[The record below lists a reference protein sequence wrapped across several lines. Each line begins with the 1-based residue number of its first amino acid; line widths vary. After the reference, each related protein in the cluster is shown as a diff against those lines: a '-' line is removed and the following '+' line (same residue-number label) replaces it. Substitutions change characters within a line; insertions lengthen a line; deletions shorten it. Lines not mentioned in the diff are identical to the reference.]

1 MTRHVPQFDL
11 SRILRDTSVQHVEYH
26 PTLTSTSTVAAEL
39 LGPLLKQAPSLVLT
53 EEQTAGRG
61 RKGNLWWSTA
71 GALTFSLVL
80 KASEVPMAAERRPLI
95 ALAAGLAVRTALAE
109 LAPGFEF
116 FVKWPND
123 VLTGAQKICGILVE
137 QQGADDQQGL
147 IIGIG
152 INVNNS
158 LREAPAEVAQRA
170 TSLFDLCGQSFEL
183 TDTLIRVL
191 QQLDFRISQFVTQPR
206 LALSEVNRFSLLSG
220 RTVTVL
226 SGDVSMTGHCIGI
239 DEDGQLVL
247 QTEQGLVRCSTG
259 IVQQW

>member
-1 MTRHVPQFDL
+1 MTLHAPQFDL
-11 SRILRDTSVQHVEYH
+11 ARILRDTSVQHVEYH
-26 PTLTSTSTVAAEL
+26 PTLSSTSTVAAEL
-39 LGPLLKQAPSLVLT
+39 LGPLLGRAPAVVLAD
-53 EEQTAGRG
+53 EQTAGRG
-61 RKGNLWWSTA
+61 RKGNVWWSSG

-80 KASEVPMAAERRPLI
+80 NTCEVPMAAERRPLI
-95 ALAAGLAVRTALAE
+95 ALAAGLAVRTVLTDI
-109 LAPGFEF
+109 APGFEF

-137 QQGADDQQGL
+137 QQSANDQQGL

-158 LREAPAEVAQRA
+158 LREAPAEVSQRA

-183 TDTLIRVL
+183 TDVLIRVL
-191 QQLDFRISQFVTQPR
+191 QQLDLRITQFVSQPR
-206 LALSEVNRFSLLSG
+206 LALSEVNRVSLLSG

-226 SGDVSMTGHCIGI
+226 SGDVTISGHCIGI

-247 QTEQGLVRCSTG
+247 QAEQGLIRCSTG